1 MFETEK
7 DERIRGLDETTMAVS
22 MAFAH
27 DFILEVLLTR
37 EMIDADAA
45 EAELLSRVLVERW
58 QRRYGNRLAADAEHR
73 PEIKRQLYAT
83 KAFVDRL
90 ARKALRRS
98 KDVRE
103 ASVAA
108 DASPAVPG
116 LEVSSA
122 MRQAG
127 AEILKASQGLSP
139 EDLAAEM
146 YKAMAKKG

>member
-1 MFETEK
+1 MFEAEK

-37 EMIDADAA
+37 EMIDADAE

-58 QRRYGNRLAADAEHR
+58 QRRYGNSLAADAEHS
-73 PEIKRQLYAT
+73 PEKKRQLYAT

-98 KDVRE
+98 RDVRE
-103 ASVAA
+103 ESAA
-108 DASPAVPG
+108 AAPSTVPEV
-116 LEVSSA
+116 EVSPA

-127 AEILKASQGLSP
+127 AEILKASPGSSP
-139 EDLAAEM
+139 EDLATEM
-146 YKAMAKKG
+146 YKAMAEKG

>member
-1 MFETEK
+1 MFEAEK

-37 EMIDADAA
+37 HMIDVDA
-45 EAELLSRVLVERW
+45 EDAELLARVLVERW
-58 QRRYGNRLAADAEHR
+58 QRRYGGGLAEDANRS
-73 PEIKRQLYAT
+73 PETIRRLYAT

-98 KDVRE
+98 VDVRE
-103 ASVAA
+103 ASAA
-108 DASPAVPG
+108 GQSRVKPRI
-116 LEVSSA
+116 EVSA
-122 MRQAG
+122 DMRQAG
-127 AEILKASQGLSP
+127 VEILMASAGLAP

-146 YKAMAKKG
+146 YRAMAERA